1 MLGRL
6 LVAALLVAALLAAT
20 PATAT
25 FRGHN
30 GLIAFDRVRDEAASV
45 FAVDPSGGPE
55 VMLAVDAQFPAWSPD
70 GTRIAFRRDSDLYV
84 ANADGSNQ
92 HQVSPPGTYWF
103 DLAWSPNGR
112 RLVGVKDAGANTF
125 SLWTMNADGSGL
137 RPLPIRG
144 LCCGSAI
151 APAWSPNGRWIAFL
165 FLHSVGTGSVTSTDI
180 WLVRPDGTRARRLT
194 RTLVQEGRPSW
205 SPDSTRLVYDRQ
217 RKWDPDNGS
226 DYDIVVRSL
235 RTGRTRVLLGG
246 AADDGSPVWSPDG
259 RMIAFTHLVDPTSNT
274 RAIEVADINGRHR
287 HALVRVAWDS
297 VYGLDWQALP

>member
-1 MLGRL
+1 MLGRV
-6 LVAALLVAALLAAT
+6 LVAALLVAAFLAAT

-30 GLIAFDRVRDEAASV
+30 GLIAFNRVRGDDAASV

-55 VMLAVDAQFPAWSPD
+55 VMLAADAQLPAWSPD
-70 GTRIAFRRDSDLYV
+70 GTRIAFMRDSDLYV

-103 DLAWSPNGR
+103 DLAWSPDGR
-112 RLVGVKDAGANTF
+112 KLVGVEDKGANTF
-125 SLWTMNADGSGL
+125 FLRTMNADGSGL

-194 RTLVQEGRPSW
+194 RTLVPEGTPSW
-205 SPDSTRLVYDRQ
+205 SPDSTRLVYARE
-217 RKWDPDNGS
+217 RKWDPES
-226 DYDIVVRSL
+226 DSDSDVVVRSL

-246 AADDGSPVWSPDG
+246 AADHGSPVWSPDG
-259 RMIAFTHLVDPTSNT
+259 RMIAFTHLVDLSTTS
-274 RAIEVADINGRHR
+274 IEVADLNGRHR

-297 VYGLDWQALP
+297 VYGLNWQALP